1 VKIETAENQLPL
13 ISELAGAGVA
23 VIAHLGL
30 RPQAVGLLGSY
41 RFQGR
46 TAIDAERIVRRAA
59 DVEHAGAA
67 GILLEAVPP
76 EVSAAVVKEAD
87 VPVIGCGAGP
97 ACDAHVFVTHDAI
110 GLSQRTPRF
119 VPHLGD
125 LAEPM
130 IQRFSSY
137 VDQVESGKY
146 PDEEHCYEMPAD
158 EKEQFLKRD
167 VMPF

>member
-1 VKIETAENQLPL
+1 MHCIFPPW
-13 ISELAGAGVA
+13 LA
-23 VIAHLGL
+23 
-30 RPQAVGLLGSY
+30 GSY

-46 TAIDAERIVRRAA
+46 TAGEARAIVSLATKMA
-59 DVEHAGAA
+59 DAGAA

-76 EVSAAVVKEAD
+76 EISKAVVDAVG

-125 LAEPM
+125 VAQPM
-130 IQRFSSY
+130 ISHFGQY
-137 VDQVESGKY
+137 VRLVQNNEY
-146 PDEEHCYEMPAD
+146 PSAEHCYEMPAD
-158 EKEQFLKRD
+158 EKQKFVGEKT
-167 VMPF
+167 VTA